1 MAKRH
6 LAGMVRSSPNVVKF
20 DSEPEEPRTW
30 TRPKSPGALFCMSN
44 ILWLGGPRAQ
54 TPRHPRGLPARSPAM
69 HGAQLA
75 SALVS

>member
-30 TRPKSPGALFCMSN
+30 TRREEPWSPRWHFFSCN
-44 ILWLGGPRAQ
+44 IVFWWEVLAPELLAIHAASPRAVQ
-54 TPRHPRGLPARSPAM
+54 QCRGPK
-69 HGAQLA
+69 
-75 SALVS
+75 